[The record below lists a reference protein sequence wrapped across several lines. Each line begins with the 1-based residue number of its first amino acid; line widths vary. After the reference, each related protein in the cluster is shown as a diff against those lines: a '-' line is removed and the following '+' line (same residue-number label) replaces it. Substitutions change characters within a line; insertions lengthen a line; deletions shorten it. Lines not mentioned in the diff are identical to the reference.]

1 MSGKCELRRRELA
14 EIVLASLRH
23 FDGQRYD
30 LDCAIVMPNHVH
42 LLVQFHE
49 GTMCRDQC
57 ESWLHYTAWQI
68 NKRLG
73 RKGAFWQS
81 EPFDH
86 LVRSAEQFQYLR
98 RYIEENGLKASLSVA
113 DYLFWKRS

>member
-1 MSGKCELRRRELA
+1 
-14 EIVLASLRH
+14 
-23 FDGQRYD
+23 
-30 LDCAIVMPNHVH
+30 MPNHVH
-42 LLVQFHE
+42 LLVQFRP
-49 GTMCRDQC
+49 GTTCREQG

-86 LVRSAEQFQYLR
+86 LVRSAEQFHYLR
-98 RYIEENGLKASLSVA
+98 QYIAENGVRASLPET
-113 DYLFWKRS
+113 DYLFWKRTE